1 MKARKEKEKLSMET
15 YIVFILSHKQIAM
28 HGFKR
33 INKAPSSVLMNAVK
47 ALDVMDPS
55 RSTLNENISPFASIT
70 LNHILAD
77 LNELF
82 WQECCI
88 TSIDVFN
95 NTDISPTSNAS
106 ASPSTSTPLYVD
118 LRLVKYH
125 VTKLQSEA
133 NSSQQPA
140 DVSDGVVTRPKR
152 NLRMPA
158 RLLD

>member
-1 MKARKEKEKLSMET
+1 
-15 YIVFILSHKQIAM
+15 
-28 HGFKR
+28 
-33 INKAPSSVLMNAVK
+33 MNAVK

-77 LNELF
+77 LNEF
-82 WQECCI
+82 SWQECCVN
-88 TSIDVFN
+88 SIDVFN
-95 NTDISPTSNAS
+95 NADISQTSNAS
-106 ASPSTSTPLYVD
+106 ASTPLYRGFEISEIPVRRKGRVVRTRMTE
-118 LRLVKYH
+118 LYSS
-125 VTKLQSEA
+125 VTKLQPEA